1 MKLGLVRIEDQ
12 KLLGVQYY
20 ESKWERELGDVLK
33 IDGIKWRVGMIG
45 ESRNEIIIELNKI
58 TKKYNSIIRK
68 KNQLNKLKERIIMGK
83 VYKDLNLRKYQIG
96 IEDLKN

>member
-1 MKLGLVRIEDQ
+1 MKLGIVRIEDQ
-12 KLLGVQYY
+12 KLTGAQYFD
-20 ESKWERELGDVLK
+20 SAWDRELGDVLS
-33 IDGIKWRVGMIG
+33 IDGRKWRVAMIG
-45 ESRNEIIIELNKI
+45 ESRNQIINELNKI

-68 KNQLNKLKERIIMGK
+68 KNQLNKLKERIIMSK